1 MRFNLTVHQI
11 LLIFVAVCSALSAS
25 SATLGDIFDAPT
37 VKMIVG
43 FSNMLN
49 TIIASIV
56 VALTGQAGLV
66 KQVAAMPGVEEIK
79 VNQEANQVLA
89 AVAMDEKQD
98 KVVPIPSQQDTIAK
112 TAES

>member
-1 MRFNLTVHQI
+1 MKVNLTVNQV
-11 LLIFVAVCSALSAS
+11 LLIFVAICSALSAS
-25 SATLGDIFDAPT
+25 SATLGDIFDVKT

-49 TIIASIV
+49 TVIASVV

-79 VNQEANQVLA
+79 VNTQANQVLA
-89 AVAMDEKQD
+89 SVALDPKQG
-98 KVVPIPSQQDTIAK
+98 KVAPVQGQETIVK
-112 TAES
+112 DIAES

>member
-1 MRFNLTVHQI
+1 MKINLTIHQV
-11 LLIFVAVCSALSAS
+11 LLIFVAICSALSAS
-25 SATLGDIFDAPT
+25 SATLGDIFDART

-49 TIIASIV
+49 TVIASVV

-79 VNQEANQVLA
+79 VNDQANQVLA
-89 AVAMDEKQD
+89 AVAMDETQD
-98 KVVPIPSQQDTIAK
+98 KVVPIPSQEHAISEKANT
-112 TAES
+112 